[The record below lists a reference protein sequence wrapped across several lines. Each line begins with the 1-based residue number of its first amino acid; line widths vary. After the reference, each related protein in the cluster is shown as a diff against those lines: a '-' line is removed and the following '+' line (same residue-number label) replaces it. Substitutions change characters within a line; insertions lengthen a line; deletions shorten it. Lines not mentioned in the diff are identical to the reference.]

1 MAQIKLNATYGLTG
15 TLPAVSGVNLTAL
28 NGTQVTSGTVADARI
43 SALTSSK
50 LTGNLPAL
58 NGSALTALNASNVAS
73 GTLNASRFSGGKVLQ
88 VLQNE
93 QQAAIST
100 TSSGYAI
107 CTQAITPSA
116 TSSKILIQVW
126 CTGQHTSSSGCGIE
140 VSREIGGGGQASV
153 QTYTS
158 IGSRRGVFGGQAY
171 AGSSGDR
178 TELMGGTFLHS
189 PSTTSAVTYRMNTT
203 IETGTFLINR
213 TSDDTDNGHNI
224 RTVSRLIVMEIGA

>member
-1 MAQIKLNATYGLTG
+1 MAIIKTNLTYGTTG
-15 TLPAVSGVNLTAL
+15 NLPAVNGSAVTNLT
-28 NGTQVTSGTVADARI
+28 SGNL
-43 SALTSSK
+43 S
-50 LTGNLPAL
+50 GNLPAL
-58 NGSALTALNASNVAS
+58 NGAALTALNASNVGS
-73 GTLNASRFSGGKVLQ
+73 GTLAAARFSGGKVLQ

-153 QTYTS
+153 QTFTS
-158 IGSRRGVFGGQAY
+158 ISSRRGVFGGQAY

-178 TELMGGTFLHS
+178 AELMGGTFLHS